1 MAILQILIPTWWWCF
16 CSSSGCEKTF
26 ITFSAL
32 FSHNR
37 THFREMAQF
46 TCTYP
51 GCDKRYDKACRL
63 KIHLRSHT
71 GEKNA
76 DTWNKVISLEFFNSN
91 LSFFPQVK
99 DLLFVILI
107 PVAGPS
113 QACLNY
119 WGTNGEKQFPTF
131 IPIHAWTFILYILLL
146 YKFLVIVNNIVI
158 SNISFRDA
166 PKWKL

>member
-1 MAILQILIPTWWWCF
+1 MTILQILIPTWWWCF
-16 CSSSGCEKTF
+16 FSSSGCEKTF

-71 GEKNA
+71 GEK
-76 DTWNKVISLEFFNSN
+76 THRYLNKVISLLCSNTSHFFSRWKTFCLWFWFLWLDLHKHVQIAEAQTVRSRVSN
-91 LSFFPQVK
+91 LLYPYMHGRLYCISYCSTS
-99 DLLFVILI
+99 LL
-107 PVAGPS
+107 
-113 QACLNY
+113 
-119 WGTNGEKQFPTF
+119 
-131 IPIHAWTFILYILLL
+131 
-146 YKFLVIVNNIVI
+146 
-158 SNISFRDA
+158 
-166 PKWKL
+166 